1 MKGGL
6 TRESMRRKGTP
17 VLPDIRG
24 YFGEFGGRFVSETL
38 MSALLELEKSFR
50 EAWRERA
57 FRDEFRETLAEY
69 SGRPTPLYFAE
80 SLSRETGGAEI
91 WLKREDLNHTG
102 AHKIT
107 NAIGQALL
115 ARRMGK
121 SRLIAETGAGQHG
134 VATATV
140 AARLGFECQIY
151 MGSEDVRR
159 QALNVFRMKLLGS
172 GVCPVETG
180 GKTLKDAISEAL
192 RDWSRTV
199 RTTHYLLGTAFGPH
213 PFPLIVRSFQSV
225 IGQEVRR
232 QILTKKGRLPDML
245 VACVGGG
252 SNAMGLFHPFIG
264 DDSVN
269 MVGVEAG
276 GRSITPGE
284 HAARFAGGSVGVLQ
298 GTRTFVLQ
306 NPDGQI
312 ENTHSVS
319 AGLDY
324 SAVGPE
330 LAYYRE
336 TGRITF
342 DWVGDDE
349 ALEAFQRLSRTEG
362 IIPALES
369 SHAIAYGVRLARS
382 MSPDQIVVIN
392 LSGRGDKDVME
403 VSRILESKGEVGS

>member
-1 MKGGL
+1 MRGEAMTESR
-6 TRESMRRKGTP
+6 TRRSRTT
-17 VLPDIRG
+17 LPDVRG

-38 MSALLELEKSFR
+38 MTALIDLES
-50 EAWRERA
+50 A
-57 FRDEFRETLAEY
+57 FRKAWKDPQFRQEFRNILTEY

-80 SLSRETGGAEI
+80 SLTRKTGGASI

-121 SRLIAETGAGQHG
+121 TRLIAETGAGQHG

-140 AARLGFECQIY
+140 AARFGFECQIY

-172 GVCPVETG
+172 TVCPVDLG
-180 GKTLKDAISEAL
+180 GKTLKDAISEAF

-199 RTTHYLLGTAFGPH
+199 QTTHYLLGTAFGPH
-213 PFPLIVRSFQSV
+213 PFPLIVRSFQSI
-225 IGQEVRR
+225 IGQEVKK
-232 QILTKKGRLPDML
+232 QILAREGRLPDAL

-252 SNAMGLFHPFIG
+252 SNAIGLFHPFINE
-264 DDSVN
+264 STVR
-269 MVGVEAG
+269 MYGVEAG
-276 GRSITPGE
+276 GRSISPGE

-298 GTRTFVLQ
+298 GTRTYVLQ

-342 DWVGDDE
+342 DWVGDEE
-349 ALEAFQRLSRTEG
+349 ALEAFQILSRIEG

-369 SHAIAYGVRLARS
+369 SHAIAYGIRLAKG
-382 MSPDQIVVIN
+382 MSRERNVVIN

-403 VSRILESKGEVGS
+403 VSRILDQKGSQS